1 MKALVQDFNLYQF
14 SPLSSS
20 ITWPVTNI
28 LRRCEELLVKC
39 LLGQSDAQQPVI
51 TDDDDDDDDDE

>member
-20 ITWPVTNI
+20 HTWPVTNI
-28 LRRCEELLVKC
+28 LRRCEELLVK
-39 LLGQSDAQQPVI
+39 LGQSDAQQPVI
-51 TDDDDDDDDDE
+51 TDDDDDDDDE